1 MIEPQSWSHFS
12 SHLHASS
19 ESATRTKALA
29 AFPTSRRW
37 FTYFVEFSI
46 TTLAPISI
54 ETSTTVYLLIVA
66 MICLAKVTATVFTN
80 YLLAFPPTGGVNILV
95 KDKLFTTRTFLLGIE
110 SSHSTIKTIGTKG
123 LWFIIVVVD
132 DVHVAG
138 TKGLWFIIVVVDD
151 VHIAVIAIF

>member
-1 MIEPQSWSHFS
+1 
-12 SHLHASS
+12 
-19 ESATRTKALA
+19 
-29 AFPTSRRW
+29 
-37 FTYFVEFSI
+37 
-46 TTLAPISI
+46 
-54 ETSTTVYLLIVA
+54 

-132 DVHVAG
+132 DVHITD